1 MFVRILPSALLA
13 GALSFL
19 SIPAAFG
26 QAPVPE
32 EAKTAM
38 APIAWLAGS
47 WAGEATLTDQRGTR
61 TIHQTEEVRPALEG
75 SLLVV
80 QGTGRETASEGES
93 GEVVFRA
100 FAVLSAGDEPGRYRF
115 AAWRSGHFVDASAEV
130 DADGTLTWGFEM
142 PDGGEVRYVIRQPEP
157 DIWHETG
164 AFQPSGTDTWHPFF
178 EMTLHREQ
186 EDSAR

>member
-1 MFVRILPSALLA
+1 MFVRILESALVA
-13 GALSFL
+13 GALSSL

-47 WAGEATLTDQRGTR
+47 WAGEATLTERGSAR
-61 TIHQTEEVRPALEG
+61 VIHQTEEVRPALEG

-80 QGTGRETASEGES
+80 EGTGREPASERAS

-115 AAWRSGHFVDASAEV
+115 AAWRSGQFVDARAEV
-130 DADGTLTWGFEM
+130 AADGTLTWGFDT
-142 PDGGEVRYVIRQPEP
+142 PDGGEVRYVIRHPEP
-157 DIWHETG
+157 DVWHETG
-164 AFQPSGTDTWHPFF
+164 AFQPAGTDAWHSFF
-178 EMTLHREQ
+178 EMTLHREP